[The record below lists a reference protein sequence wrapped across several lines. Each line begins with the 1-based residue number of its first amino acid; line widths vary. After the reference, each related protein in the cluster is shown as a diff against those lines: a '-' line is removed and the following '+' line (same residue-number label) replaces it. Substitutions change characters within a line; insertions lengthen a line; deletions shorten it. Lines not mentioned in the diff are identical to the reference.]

1 MRMFLKG
8 MSLIIVNSDSLLKET
23 EEVKRAM
30 RHAVA
35 DGLATGVVRPFR
47 GCALTMSSGNHNVFD
62 LMR

>member
-1 MRMFLKG
+1 MSKFLKLI
-8 MSLIIVNSDSLLKET
+8 SLIIVNSDSLLNEI

-47 GCALTMSSGNHNVFD
+47 GCALTMPSGNHNVFD
-62 LMR
+62 FMR